1 MPAVKALIAGLA
13 LTAVAVDVLFPG
25 TYQAMPVLVG
35 PATVSR

>member
-1 MPAVKALIAGLA
+1 MPDVKALIASLA
-13 LTAVAVDVLFPG
+13 LTALAVDVLVSG

>member
-1 MPAVKALIAGLA
+1 MPDVKALIARLA
-13 LTAVAVDVLFPG
+13 LTAVAVDVLFSG